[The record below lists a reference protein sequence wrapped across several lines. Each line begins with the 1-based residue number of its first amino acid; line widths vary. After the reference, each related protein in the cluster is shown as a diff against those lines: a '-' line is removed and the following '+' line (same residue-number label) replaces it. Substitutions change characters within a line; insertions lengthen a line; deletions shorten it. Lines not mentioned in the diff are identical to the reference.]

1 MGRLL
6 HEFPVISNISVIWW
20 TKKPGL
26 DPIFKNFRP
35 VSNLPFVVKLAEK
48 VVISQLYLGIV
59 QKQ

>member
-1 MGRLL
+1 MNLSIGKIGLVLHLL
-6 HEFPVISNISVIWW
+6 
-20 TKKPGL
+20 KKPGL

-48 VVISQLYLGIV
+48 VVISQLYLRIV

>member
-1 MGRLL
+1 MKEKNLIIGKNGLVLPLL
-6 HEFPVISNISVIWW
+6 
-20 TKKPGL
+20 KKPGL

-35 VSNLPFVVKLAEK
+35 VSNLQFVVKLAEK